1 MSIQHQ
7 DSPTTTTLER
17 HASPPPLF
25 RVRLM
30 NDDFTPMDFVIAVLQ
45 RFFAMD
51 REKATR
57 LMLQVHHEGS
67 AVAGIYPRDIAETRS
82 RQVTE
87 YAQTHQHPL
96 QCVIEIDR

>member
-7 DSPTTTTLER
+7 DSPTTTALER
-17 HASPPPLF
+17 EALPPPLF
-25 RVRLM
+25 RVRLI

-45 RFFAMD
+45 RFFTMD

-57 LMLQVHHEGS
+57 LMLEVHHQGS
-67 AVAGIYPRDIAETRS
+67 AIAGVYPRDIAETRS
-82 RQVTE
+82 RQVAE

-96 QCVIEIDR
+96 QCVVEIDR

>member
-1 MSIQHQ
+1 MSTQHQ
-7 DSPTTTTLER
+7 DASSTTIQER
-17 HASPPPLF
+17 HAAPPPLF
-25 RVRLM
+25 RVRLI

-57 LMLQVHHEGS
+57 VMLMVHQEGS

-82 RQVTE
+82 RQVVE

>member
-7 DSPTTTTLER
+7 NAPTTTVLER
-17 HASPPPLF
+17 ESTPPPLF
-25 RVRLM
+25 RVRLI

-45 RFFAMD
+45 RFFSMN
-51 REKATR
+51 REEATR
-57 LMLQVHHEGS
+57 VMLKVHHEGS
-67 AVAGIYPRDIAETRS
+67 AIAGVYPRDIAETRS
-82 RQVTE
+82 RQVAE

>member
-7 DSPTTTTLER
+7 DSPTATLER
-17 HASPPPLF
+17 KPSPPPLF
-25 RVRLM
+25 RVKLI
-30 NDDFTPMDFVIAVLQ
+30 NDDFTPMEFVIAVLQ

-51 REKATR
+51 REEATHI
-57 LMLQVHHEGS
+57 MLKVHHEGA

-82 RQVTE
+82 RQVAE
-87 YAQTHQHPL
+87 FAQTHQHPL